1 MLAGRMRHKDH
12 RGNEGTLVA
21 GGVQWMT
28 AGRGIIH
35 SEMPLQDDGLMWGFQ
50 LWVNLPA
57 RDKMG
62 PPRYQEFG
70 PDAIPEGVG
79 EGGARVRVIAGEAQG
94 ITGPVRGIATNPLYL
109 DVRVPSG
116 VRFAQPLPA
125 EHSALAYVFEGVA
138 DLGPAGEARRL
149 RAGQLALLEGG
160 DRIEASGG
168 PEGGGLLLIAAR
180 PIGEP
185 VARYGPFVM
194 NTREELQQAVRELQA
209 GTFLG

>member
-94 ITGPVRGIATNPLYL
+94 ITGPVRGIVTNPLYL
-109 DVRVPSG
+109 DVRVPRASASPSRCRRNTAPSPTCSRAWPTSVRQARPGGSG
-116 VRFAQPLPA
+116 RD
-125 EHSALAYVFEGVA
+125 SS
-138 DLGPAGEARRL
+138 RSS
-149 RAGQLALLEGG
+149 RAGIG
-160 DRIEASGG
+160 SK
-168 PEGGGLLLIAAR
+168 PAAAPR
-180 PIGEP
+180 
-185 VARYGPFVM
+185 VAGCC
-194 NTREELQQAVRELQA
+194 
-209 GTFLG
+209 